1 MKVYAMER
9 VLDSGN
15 DMGDEKLCYEDI
27 EAFVFA
33 EEAIANGLVWDVET
47 FALILKSGND
57 KFSRNLCFRI
67 MNEDDIKND
76 YEKFYA
82 EKQEVLKA
90 I

>member
-1 MKVYAMER
+1 MKVYAIER

-27 EAFVFA
+27 EDFVFA

-47 FALILKSGND
+47 FALILKGGND
-57 KFSRNLCFRI
+57 KFLRNLCFRI
-67 MNEDDIKND
+67 MNENDIKND

>member
-27 EAFVFA
+27 EDFVFA

-47 FALILKSGND
+47 FALILKS
-57 KFSRNLCFRI
+57 
-67 MNEDDIKND
+67 
-76 YEKFYA
+76 